1 MPDTSGRRAQ
11 IVMACLLICCA
22 LIAAA
27 GLCVSAGRDGGPMSD
42 GLSNRA
48 FGLVMAGVGA
58 AVGIAMMLYSKPGET
73 QYCGFLLGM
82 MLAAMLTGA
91 YSYKPT
97 MPQQGQRAEQ
107 IPLTIKDW
115 IGQSLPVDESTI
127 KALRTSDIIMRH
139 YVRGDDT
146 VTLAVIFSV
155 GKRRSAHPPEQCYS
169 ASGHEMDE
177 IEYDTFDLADGRTV
191 DCKHLIINRR
201 KQRTAVLY
209 WYKADDLNTASLA
222 RMSIHSIIAD
232 LMMSSGT
239 RVALIRLTTSLTSL
253 DKRDEAL
260 ALLKEFARD
269 ALPEMEKALAR
280 AAPSTPQKPTSTEQK

>member
-1 MPDTSGRRAQ
+1 MPDTSGRLAQ
-11 IVMACLLICCA
+11 IAMACVVILCA
-22 LIAAA
+22 LVAAA
-27 GLCVSAGRDGGPMSD
+27 GLCMSASGDDAPD
-42 GLSNRA
+42 AWSNRA
-48 FGLVMAGVGA
+48 FGLVMAGV
-58 AVGIAMMLYSKPGET
+58 AVVVGVVMLGYGKPGEN
-73 QYCGFLLGM
+73 YYWGFVLAM
-82 MLAAMLTGA
+82 TVAAMFTGA

-97 MPQQGQRAEQ
+97 MPQEGQRAEQ
-107 IPLTIKDW
+107 IPLVIKDW
-115 IGQSLPVDESTI
+115 IGQPLPVDESTI

-139 YVRGDDT
+139 YVRGDDL

-177 IEYDTFDLADGRTV
+177 IEYDTFEAADGRTIN
-191 DCKHLIINRR
+191 CKHLLINRQ